1 MQHAVN
7 EYGGRSGQY
16 QQQALFLRH
25 AIIEL
30 HRLSKEEAL
39 EVTLVLMPSESRS
52 DKRSVNSYGFSSPK
66 RRSTGPQGRATEALL
81 SPAAS
86 DRSDKASKVQPS
98 SQPRPVS
105 PVFNALASTPI
116 PSRFNSRLACERI
129 TRNCTGHGVCRF
141 LYNETVANQDHEYFG
156 CACTKPEVRTN
167 RDGSK
172 KTTWFGGAACQKKD
186 VAAPFWLLTSVTV
199 LLVSIVSMGVGL
211 LFSMGS
217 EELPS
222 VIGAGVSGPRPK

>member
-1 MQHAVN
+1 MQYAVK
-7 EYGGRSGQY
+7 EYGDRSGQY
-16 QQQALFLRH
+16 QKQTLYLRR
-25 AIIEL
+25 AITEL
-30 HRLSKEEAL
+30 HRLSEEDPLA
-39 EVTLVLMPSESRS
+39 VTLVLMPSESYS
-52 DKRSVNSYGFSSPK
+52 DKRSVNSYGFTSLK

-86 DRSDKASKVQPS
+86 DRSGAAPKLQPS
-98 SQPRPVS
+98 SQPRPAS
-105 PVFNALASTPI
+105 PALNALPRTPI
-116 PSRFNSRLACERI
+116 PSKFNSRLACER
-129 TRNCTGHGVCRF
+129 TTNNCTGHGVCKF
-141 LYNETVANQDHEYFG
+141 LYNETIANQNHEYFG
-156 CACTKPEVRTN
+156 CACTKPEVH
-167 RDGSK
+167 GQ

-199 LLVSIVSMGVGL
+199 LLVSIVSMGIGL